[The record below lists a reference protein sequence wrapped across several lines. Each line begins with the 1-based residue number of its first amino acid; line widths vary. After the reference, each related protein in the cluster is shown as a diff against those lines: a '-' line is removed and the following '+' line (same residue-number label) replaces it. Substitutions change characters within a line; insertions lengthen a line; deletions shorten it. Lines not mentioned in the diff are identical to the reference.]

1 MDLERAYYFCSWWNI
16 IYAKFFFFLF
26 YVHHYP
32 KAGNVS
38 DPHSLLTVPS
48 TSIIAD
54 TDVMLALVTAGQT
67 LNPFMGTLMPL
78 EALYSVTGMLYSASQ
93 INS

>member
-1 MDLERAYYFCSWWNI
+1 M
-16 IYAKFFFFLF
+16 
-26 YVHHYP
+26 
-32 KAGNVS
+32 S

-67 LNPFMGTLMPL
+67 LNPLMGTLMPL